1 MSLFSKILIANRGE
15 IALRIQRACR
25 ELGIRTVAVY
35 SKADMNAKYVKLAD
49 EAVCIGPASPK
60 DSYLNIPA
68 IIAAA
73 EVTEAEAIHPG
84 YGFLS
89 ENADFAEQV
98 LKSGFSFIGPPPNI
112 IRQMGDKIQAK
123 KIMTKEGVPC
133 VPGFSKELPNDK
145 TELIE
150 IAKSIGFPI
159 MIKAAGGG
167 GGRGMRV
174 VYAENDLFESVKM
187 TENEAEQAFKN
198 STVYLEKY
206 LPNPRHIEIQVLS
219 DSHGNCIHLGERD
232 CSIQRRHQKIIEETP
247 APKLSDGDR
256 TMIGD
261 ICTAACKKFGF
272 VGAGTIEFLYQDN
285 RFYFIEMNTRIQVE
299 HGITEEVTGIDLVQ
313 EQILIA
319 AGEKLSFSQSD
330 VSLSGHAIEC
340 RINAEDP
347 ESFVP
352 SPGIISNWHAPGG
365 PGVRI
370 DSHIYVNY
378 SVPPYYDSLIG
389 KIIVYGKDRQQ
400 AISKMRVALS
410 ETIVEGIRTNIPIH
424 KKIIEDNRFIAG
436 GVSINY
442 LETKL
447 DK

>member
-1 MSLFSKILIANRGE
+1 
-15 IALRIQRACR
+15 
-25 ELGIRTVAVY
+25 
-35 SKADMNAKYVKLAD
+35 
-49 EAVCIGPASPK
+49 
-60 DSYLNIPA
+60 
-68 IIAAA
+68 
-73 EVTEAEAIHPG
+73 
-84 YGFLS
+84 
-89 ENADFAEQV
+89 
-98 LKSGFSFIGPPPNI
+98 
-112 IRQMGDKIQAK
+112 
-123 KIMTKEGVPC
+123 
-133 VPGFSKELPNDK
+133 
-145 TELIE
+145 
-150 IAKSIGFPI
+150 
-159 MIKAAGGG
+159 
-167 GGRGMRV
+167 
-174 VYAENDLFESVKM
+174 M

-319 AGEKLSFSQSD
+319 AGEKLSFCQSD

-352 SPGIISNWHAPGG
+352 SPGTISNWHAPGG

-442 LETKL
+442 LKEK
-447 DK
+447 